1 MYGKKPPNPTQPNP
15 LYKDI
20 LRVALI
26 CPYRFQGTSVLF
38 LYRNVKETV
47 ISFMRVMAA
56 FTTLARFFTSD
67 QVCQLL
73 LAFLWS

>member
-1 MYGKKPPNPTQPNP
+1 MTC
-15 LYKDI
+15 L
-20 LRVALI
+20 
-26 CPYRFQGTSVLF
+26 YRFQGTSVLF

-67 QVCQLL
+67 QVSQLL
-73 LAFLWS
+73 LSCLWS